1 MNSSTQGAKT
11 ITLKKATAQKSTL
24 ELPCAIWINDC
35 SGNGMPNLS
44 QTVFDNQ
51 LIANEQIMH
60 RTNRMACVLYANW
73 NDSFGSSH
81 STVRR
86 HPFRSAMRRRPMIA
100 ANGVVN

>member
-1 MNSSTQGAKT
+1 MYYSIAYLEVNVKL
-11 ITLKKATAQKSTL
+11 LKRK
-24 ELPCAIWINDC
+24 I
-35 SGNGMPNLS
+35 LS
-44 QTVFDNQ
+44 QTVFDSQ

-81 STVRR
+81 SSVRR
-86 HPFRSAMRRRPMIA
+86 HPFRTAMRRRPMIA

>member
-1 MNSSTQGAKT
+1 
-11 ITLKKATAQKSTL
+11 
-24 ELPCAIWINDC
+24 
-35 SGNGMPNLS
+35 MPNLS
-44 QTVFDNQ
+44 QTVFDSQ

-86 HPFRSAMRRRPMIA
+86 HPFRDRADIVAAQKSCAAAGRHFQYGITVRRVRSGMQSVQQESRA
-100 ANGVVN
+100 HFFQ